1 MQTAVPLSRR
11 APIPADAM
19 SAPFHIQDSYVTAT
33 RIEISFYLFVQ
44 THTLFCTMK
53 LSSIALGAVAAVA
66 TLTGADA
73 SCSKTTFI
81 ALVEKAEDRGITLPS
96 RSCMKQVFKQS
107 CNDCENSFKCYA
119 QKGQELAPGIPACER
134 PRLRRRLNHGGDAL
148 DRKFQSWTD
157 GFKWDE
163 DTDALGGGSFF
174 VEGGANGGGQNGGPN
189 WNVNAR
195 YENNWDEDADNLGV
209 SKRAQRYFDKV
220 VPKSK
225 KYFDKVVRL

>member
-1 MQTAVPLSRR
+1 
-11 APIPADAM
+11 
-19 SAPFHIQDSYVTAT
+19 
-33 RIEISFYLFVQ
+33 
-44 THTLFCTMK
+44 
-53 LSSIALGAVAAVA
+53 
-66 TLTGADA
+66 
-73 SCSKTTFI
+73 
-81 ALVEKAEDRGITLPS
+81 
-96 RSCMKQVFKQS
+96 
-107 CNDCENSFKCYA
+107 
-119 QKGQELAPGIPACER
+119 
-134 PRLRRRLNHGGDAL
+134 L